1 LEEHIVVEESI
12 ASVRHDQE
20 VEHRIVE
27 DSFETLHEECL
38 HAWSHI
44 KKKAKK
50 ASRTMSVSQFPADK
64 LAELR
69 MTAFARHM
77 AAWEAEA
84 SGSSGKFAYDV
95 EESVS
100 KERGAV
106 DDAEA
111 LDTRNCIDVIDV
123 FTVNKEYV

>member
-1 LEEHIVVEESI
+1 M
-12 ASVRHDQE
+12 
-20 VEHRIVE
+20 E
-27 DSFETLHEECL
+27 DSFETLREDRL
-38 HAWSHI
+38 HAWLRA
-44 KKKAKK
+44 KKKCKK
-50 ASRTMSVSQFPADK
+50 AIRAAGVLQFSADE
-64 LAELR
+64 LAELW
-69 MTAFARHM
+69 MTALARRM

-111 LDTRNCIDVIDV
+111 SDTRNCIDVIDV

>member
-1 LEEHIVVEESI
+1 VVEESI
-12 ASVRHDQE
+12 ALARHDQE

-38 HAWSHI
+38 HAWSHT

-50 ASRTMSVSQFPADK
+50 ASRTMSVPQFPA
-64 LAELR
+64 ELE
-69 MTAFARHM
+69 RHM

-84 SGSSGKFAYDV
+84 SGSSGKFIYNV

-100 KERGAV
+100 KEHVAV
-106 DDAEA
+106 DDA
-111 LDTRNCIDVIDV
+111 DRH
-123 FTVNKEYV
+123 